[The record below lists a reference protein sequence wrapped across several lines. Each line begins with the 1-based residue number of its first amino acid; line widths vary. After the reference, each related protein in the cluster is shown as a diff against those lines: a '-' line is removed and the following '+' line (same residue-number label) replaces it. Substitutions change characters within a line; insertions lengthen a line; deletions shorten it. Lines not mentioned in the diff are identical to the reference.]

1 MTDHVDSEAVRGE
14 GNDRRSSVR
23 ASSLLPCSFRTIDEE
38 EVAAVEARILD
49 LAVIEGDSTVEN
61 QPMWDERSEELS
73 KEVVLVLNEIRALRR
88 KLAELQRMV
97 ERGESDDLESRWVT
111 LNDRGF
117 RVSTENS
124 EGFDVEPGDLW
135 EVELQI
141 PSVFTRNVLA
151 VGEIVR
157 VDGENSEKGPG
168 VAVEF
173 RSISRIHEKAIMR
186 YALLRERHL
195 ARSDRFPDQR

>member
-1 MTDHVDSEAVRGE
+1 MTDHADVEAVRGD
-14 GNDRRSSVR
+14 GSDRRSSVR
-23 ASSLLPCSFRTIDEE
+23 ASSLLPCSFRAIDED

-49 LAVIEGDSTVEN
+49 LAVIEGDSSVDE
-61 QPMWDERSEELS
+61 QSMWDERSDELS
-73 KEVVLVLNEIRALRR
+73 REMVFVLNEVRALRR
-88 KLAELQRMV
+88 KLAEIQRMV
-97 ERGESDDLESRWVT
+97 EREESEDMKPRWIT
-111 LNDRGF
+111 INDRGL
-117 RVSTENS
+117 RVTSGDDEEFQFETE
-124 EGFDVEPGDLW
+124 DLL

-151 VGEIVR
+151 LGEVVR
-157 VDGENSEKGPG
+157 IDDEESEKGPG

-195 ARSDRFPDQR
+195 ARSDRFPEQ